1 MFFECK
7 FALRAGIFRGKY
19 QIIVILL
26 VSAAQSGGEPIRLH
40 EIEGLILSVEHKTRI
55 VVIRLAAEGRHA
67 VFINGGS
74 DYIRRAVRA
83 VSGEKVRQ

>member
-1 MFFECK
+1 MLCEPEF
-7 FALRAGIFRGKY
+7 LRGKY

-55 VVIRLAAEGRHA
+55 SAAIRLAAEGRHA

-83 VSGEKVRQ
+83 VSGERVRR